1 MNKYTLIFSALT
13 LAMLLTGCGDK
24 KRPDG
29 LPKLY
34 PCEILV
40 KQDGTPL
47 AGATVML
54 LSEDG
59 SVTWTVAG
67 GTNDSGVA
75 KIFTHGDFAGAPLGQ
90 YKVTITK
97 NVIEN
102 APTPEQLNNPNFAGP
117 MGEAYDYVD
126 LQYKTKASTPLS
138 LEITTG
144 KNSQEYD
151 VGPSIREKVKI
162 L

>member
-1 MNKYTLIFSALT
+1 MNRRILFFSLLIFAVF
-13 LAMLLTGCGDK
+13 LAGCNSK
-24 KRPDG
+24 KKPDG
-29 LPKLY
+29 LPALY
-34 PCEILV
+34 PCEITV

-54 LSEDG
+54 LSDG
-59 SVTWTVAG
+59 GSMPWTVAG
-67 GTNDSGVA
+67 GTNDAGIA

-90 YKVTITK
+90 YKVTISK

-102 APTPEQLNNPNFAGP
+102 APSAEQLSNPNFSGP

-126 LQYKTKASTPLS
+126 LQYKTKDSTPLS
-138 LEITTG
+138 IEITSG
-144 KNSQEYD
+144 KNVQEYD
-151 VGPSIREKVKI
+151 VGPAIREKVRI